1 MTDDSFWTLPP
12 DRVVRGSMGH
22 CDLTVLL
29 PPFDVDAGALPAND
43 PARAAEFAA
52 SLGIVDEILE
62 DLGPRPVLDVPP
74 YTDTRSDLDIVHA
87 AAWGHVLG
95 FSGPALADNGDDTP
109 VLSEARVLRERYPDA
124 RIVGRVHFHGGA
136 DHTEDLVWLPDGAL
150 FHATGWPGDDPFE
163 VTGDPAVIAAAL
175 GVPAGTLEDLGL
187 DEEDPADIE
196 WSGFA
201 ALALGKAD
209 PWGKK
214 HLDITAFRVRHS
226 EFATSRM
233 EELYFVGG

>member
-43 PARAAEFAA
+43 PSRAAEFAA
-52 SLGIVDEILE
+52 SLGTVDEILE
-62 DLGPRPVLDVPP
+62 SLGPRPVLDVPP

-95 FSGPALADNGDDTP
+95 FSGPALADNGNDTP

-136 DHTEDLVWLPDGAL
+136 DHTEDLVWLPDGAM

-163 VTGDPAVIAAAL
+163 VTGDPAGIAAAL
-175 GVPAGTLEDLGL
+175 GVPAETLEDLGL

-226 EFATSRM
+226 DSATSRM
-233 EELYFVGG
+233 EELYFLGG